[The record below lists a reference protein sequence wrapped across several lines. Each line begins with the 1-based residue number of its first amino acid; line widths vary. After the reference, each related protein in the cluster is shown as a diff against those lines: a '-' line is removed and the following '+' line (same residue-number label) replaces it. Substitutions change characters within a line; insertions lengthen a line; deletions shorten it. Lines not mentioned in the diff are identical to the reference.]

1 MSFWLSSWSAVEVLR
16 ARVAIATICAA
27 LSAGPALAQESAG
40 RGGSIDGTASTQGN
54 SVKLPGV
61 LVTIVRD
68 GSSAETAEQV
78 TDENGHFQLA
88 DLAPGRY
95 KVRATLDGFEPGE
108 RDAIVEDGADIH
120 LTIDL
125 SIAGVAEHV
134 DVVASAPPFE
144 APTLAASEAV
154 NAAETQILSP
164 GQGVQASLRLI
175 TGVIEVQGGDSID
188 GGRPYQAGMQLGDAS
203 VIDPATN
210 LARLSLPANG
220 VDTVAVLPNP
230 YEVEFGRFSSG
241 LVQIQM
247 KRALDHWKFGV
258 ENVEPALRLK
268 RFTVFHVTGI
278 TVWQPDVEVGGP
290 IVKGRV
296 FLQQSAQYHYQ
307 TVDIPSRPETEL
319 KKIEWFS
326 SLTRVDANLSPRHSL
341 SISGGLFPSATR
353 QEMLG
358 TFVPPAATVNIDEN
372 VGHGRVS
379 ERAFLGKGTPVETTV
394 EAHRYRT
401 DVDPQGL
408 EPMQLLPETTNGN
421 FYNQQHRDT
430 AAYQWIETA
439 SHSYTRLGGIH
450 VLKAGL
456 DLLHGSYEGTS
467 DSRSVLIERSDG
479 TLARRLDYDTPSAE
493 QVHST
498 DVAVFAQDR
507 FQPASRLSIAF
518 GGRFDQ
524 DGVTGQGSV
533 TPRVGLAWRL
543 NESGTSSLHGGYG
556 LFYERTPS
564 VAGAF
569 DQFEAPIDT
578 RYAADGVTPLGPP
591 VAYRRVTV
599 PGLQPAHSATWDVGY
614 DNHAHHS
621 FSYHLGVLDREG
633 THQLIVEPVV
643 TAAGGEYVLSS
654 SGRSRYVQEEVGV
667 HIDRG
672 SRADVTASYVH
683 SSAQED
689 LNSLLDFFDVI
700 PQPIVGG
707 NQYAPAM
714 ADARH
719 RFLMRARLMPGN
731 GWLLAGTADWRS
743 GLPYSMVDEDLEFV
757 GARNSQRFPT
767 YFRVD
772 AGFERRM
779 TVRGF
784 HPWIGLHVSN
794 ALNSFLPAD
803 VQANLGSPAFGEF
816 YNSVYR
822 EYRIRI
828 RVER

>member
-1 MSFWLSSWSAVEVLR
+1 MSSGYSAALTR
-16 ARVAIATICAA
+16 ACGAILAICIV
-27 LSAGPALAQESAG
+27 LSAGPAVAQGSAG
-40 RGGSIDGTASTQGN
+40 PSGSIDGTASTQSD

-61 LVTIVRD
+61 LITVVRD
-68 GSSAETAEQV
+68 GSTDEAAEQV
-78 TDENGHFQLA
+78 TDENGHFALPE
-88 DLAPGRY
+88 LPPGHY
-95 KVRATLDGFEPGE
+95 KVRATLDGFDPIVQ
-108 RDAIVEDGADIH
+108 DAIVAPDAAVH
-120 LTIDL
+120 LSIDL
-125 SIAGVAEHV
+125 AIATVAEHV

-154 NAAETQILSP
+154 KASETQILSP

-188 GGRPYQAGMQLGDAS
+188 GGRPYQAGMQLGDATM
-203 VIDPATN
+203 IDPATN

-241 LVQIQM
+241 LVQIQT
-247 KRALDHWKFGV
+247 KRAMDHWKFGV
-258 ENVEPALRLK
+258 ENLEPALRLK

-278 TVWQPDVEVGGP
+278 TVWQPDVEIGGP
-290 IVKGRV
+290 LVHGRV

-326 SLTRVDANLSPRHSL
+326 SLTRVDANLSSRHSL
-341 SISGGLFPSATR
+341 TVSGGFFPSAIR
-353 QEMLG
+353 KEMLG
-358 TFVPPAATVNIDEN
+358 TFVPPGATVDIDEN
-372 VGHGRVS
+372 VGHGRLS

-394 EAHRYRT
+394 EAHRYQT
-401 DVDPQGL
+401 DLDPRGPD
-408 EPMQLLPETTNGN
+408 PMQLLPETTLGN

-439 SHSYTRLGGIH
+439 SHSYTGLGGVH
-450 VLKAGL
+450 VLKVGL
-456 DLLHGSYEGTS
+456 DLLHSDYDGAS
-467 DSRSVLIERSDG
+467 DSRSVLIERSDE
-479 TLARRLDYDTPSAE
+479 TLARRLDYQGPSVEA
-493 QVHST
+493 VHST

-507 FQPASRLSIAF
+507 FQPAPRLSIAF
-518 GGRFDQ
+518 GTRFDD
-524 DGVTGQGSV
+524 DGITGRGSL
-533 TPRVGLAWRL
+533 TPRVGVALRL
-543 NESGTSSLHGGYG
+543 NQSGTSSLHAGYG

-569 DQFEAPIDT
+569 EQFESPIDT
-578 RYAADGVTPLGPP
+578 RFAADGITPLGAP
-591 VAYRRVTV
+591 VPYQRVTA
-599 PGLQPAHSATWDVGY
+599 PDLQPARSVTWDVGY
-614 DNHAHHS
+614 DNHVHHD

-633 THQLIVEPVV
+633 SHQLIVDPIV

-654 SGRSRYVQEEVGV
+654 SGHSRYVQEEVGV
-667 HIDRG
+667 HLER
-672 SRADVTASYVH
+672 SSHADVTASYVH
-683 SSAQED
+683 SNARED
-689 LNSLLDFFDVI
+689 LNSLLNFFDVI
-700 PQPIVGG
+700 PQPVIGE

-719 RFLMRARLMPGN
+719 RFLMRARLMPN
-731 GWLLAGTADWRS
+731 SAWLLVGTADWRS
-743 GLPYSMVDEDLEFV
+743 GLPYSVVDEDLEFV
-757 GARNSQRFPT
+757 GARNSERFPT

-779 TVRGF
+779 TVKGL
-784 HPWIGLHVSN
+784 HPWIGLRVSN
-794 ALNSFLPAD
+794 ALNSFLPSD
-803 VQANLGSPAFGEF
+803 VQANVASPAFGDF

-828 RVER
+828 RVEK

>member
-1 MSFWLSSWSAVEVLR
+1 MFFGSVAVLTR
-16 ARVAIATICAA
+16 ARVAIVASCLT
-27 LSAGPALAQESAG
+27 LLAGPALAQGSAG
-40 RGGSIDGTASTQGN
+40 RGGSIDGTASTQGQ

-68 GSSAETAEQV
+68 GSSDETAEQV
-78 TDENGHFQLA
+78 TDENGHFALSE
-88 DLAPGRY
+88 LPPGHY
-95 KVRATLDGFEPGE
+95 KVRATLDGFEPIE
-108 RDAIVEDGADIH
+108 KDAIVEEGADVH

-125 SIAGVAEHV
+125 SIAAVAEHV

-144 APTLAASEAV
+144 APTLAASEAI
-154 NAAETQILSP
+154 NASETQMLLP

-175 TGVIEVQGGDSID
+175 TGVIEVPGGDSID
-188 GGRPYQAGMQLGDAS
+188 GGRPYQAGMQLGDAT

-241 LVQIQM
+241 LVQIQT
-247 KRALDHWKFGV
+247 KRAMDHWKFGV
-258 ENVEPALRLK
+258 ENLEPALRLK

-290 IVKGRV
+290 LIDGRL
-296 FLQQSAQYHYQ
+296 FLQQSVQYHYQ

-326 SLTRVDANLSPRHSL
+326 TLTRLDANLSPRHSL
-341 SISGGLFPSATR
+341 SVSGGFFPSATR

-358 TFVPPAATVNIDEN
+358 TFVPPAATVNVDEN
-372 VGHGRVS
+372 VGHGHVS
-379 ERAFLGKGTPVETTV
+379 ERAFFGKGTPVETTV

-401 DVDPQGL
+401 DVGPQGL
-408 EPMQLLPETTNGN
+408 EPMRLLPETTNGN

-430 AAYQWIETA
+430 TAYQWIETA
-439 SHSYTRLGGIH
+439 SHSYKGLGGTH
-450 VLKAGL
+450 VVKAGL
-456 DLLHGSYEGTS
+456 DLLHSSYEGMS
-467 DSRSVLIERSDG
+467 QSQPVLIERSDS
-479 TLARRLDYDTPSAE
+479 TLARRLDFDGPSVE

-518 GGRFDQ
+518 GGRFDE
-524 DGVTGQGSV
+524 DGITGHGSV
-533 TPRVGLAWRL
+533 TPRVGIALRL
-543 NESGTSSLHGGYG
+543 NQSGTSSLHAGYG

-564 VAGAF
+564 VAGVF

-578 RYAADGVTPLGPP
+578 RYAADGVTPLGAP
-591 VAYRRVTV
+591 VVYQRVTA
-599 PGLQPAHSATWDVGY
+599 PDLEPAHSATWDVGY
-614 DNHAHHS
+614 DNHVRHS
-621 FSYHLGVLDREG
+621 FSYHVGVLDREG
-633 THQLIVEPVV
+633 SHQPIVEPVV
-643 TAAGGEYVLSS
+643 TPTGGQYVLSS
-654 SGRSRYVQEEVGV
+654 SGHSRYLQEEVGV
-667 HIDRG
+667 HLERG
-672 SRADVTASYVH
+672 SHADVTASYVH
-683 SSAQED
+683 SNAQED
-689 LNSLLDFFDVI
+689 LNSLLNFFDVI
-700 PQPIVGG
+700 PQPIVGE

-719 RFLMRARLMPGN
+719 RFLMRGRLMPN
-731 GWLLAGTADWRS
+731 GWVFAGTVDWRS
-743 GLPYSMVDEDLEFV
+743 GLPYSVVDEDLEFV
-757 GARNSQRFPT
+757 GERNSLRFPT

-779 TVRGF
+779 TVKGL

-803 VQANLGSPAFGEF
+803 VQANLSSPAFGDF

>member
-1 MSFWLSSWSAVEVLR
+1 MFFGSVTVLMR
-16 ARVAIATICAA
+16 ARVAMVTSCLAFM
-27 LSAGPALAQESAG
+27 AGPALAQGPAG
-40 RGGSIDGTASTQGN
+40 HGGSIEGTASTQTD

-61 LVTIVRD
+61 LIVVTRN
-68 GSSAETAEQV
+68 GSAEEAGEQV
-78 TDENGHFQLA
+78 TDANGHFALPE
-88 DLAPGRY
+88 LPPGHY
-95 KVRATLDGFEPGE
+95 TVRATLDGFEPIE
-108 RDAIVEDGADIH
+108 KDANVEEGADVH

-125 SIAGVAEHV
+125 SIAAIAEHV

-144 APTLAASEAV
+144 APTLAASEAI
-154 NAAETQILSP
+154 NASETQMLLP

-175 TGVIEVQGGDSID
+175 TGVIEVPGGDSID
-188 GGRPYQAGMQLGDAS
+188 GGRPYQAGMQLGDAT

-241 LVQIQM
+241 LVQVEM
-247 KRALDHWKFGV
+247 KRATDHWKFGV

-290 IVKGRV
+290 LVKGRV

-341 SISGGLFPSATR
+341 SVSGGFFPSAIR

-358 TFVPPAATVNIDEN
+358 TFVPPAATIDIDEN

-408 EPMQLLPETTNGN
+408 DPMQLRPETTNGN

-430 AAYQWIETA
+430 TAYQWIETA
-439 SHSYTRLGGIH
+439 SHSYTGLGGVH
-450 VLKAGL
+450 VLKAGI

-467 DSRSVLIERSDG
+467 ESRPVLIERSDG
-479 TLARRLDYDTPSAE
+479 TLARRLDYDGPSAE
-493 QVHST
+493 QVNST

-518 GGRFDQ
+518 GGRFDE
-524 DGVTGQGSV
+524 DGITGHGSV
-533 TPRVGLAWRL
+533 TPRVGVALRL
-543 NESGTSSLHGGYG
+543 NQSGTSSLHAGYG

-578 RYAADGVTPLGPP
+578 RFAADGITPIGPP
-591 VAYRRVTV
+591 AAYHRVTA
-599 PGLQPAHSATWDVGY
+599 PDLQPAHSTTWDVGY
-614 DNHAHHS
+614 DNHIHHS
-621 FSYHLGVLDREG
+621 FSYHVGVLDREG

-643 TAAGGEYVLSS
+643 TAAGGEYVLTS
-654 SGRSRYVQEEVGV
+654 SGRSHYLQEELGV
-667 HIDRG
+667 HLERG
-672 SRADVTASYVH
+672 SHADVTASYVH
-683 SSAQED
+683 SNAQED
-689 LNSLLDFFDVI
+689 LNSLLNFFDVI
-700 PQPIVGG
+700 PQPIVGE

-719 RFLMRARLMPGN
+719 RFLMRGRLMPN
-731 GWLLAGTADWRS
+731 GWLFAGTVDWRS
-743 GLPYSMVDEDLEFV
+743 GLPYSVVDEDLEFV
-757 GARNSQRFPT
+757 GERNSQRFPT

-779 TVRGF
+779 TIKKL

>member
-1 MSFWLSSWSAVEVLR
+1 MR
-16 ARVAIATICAA
+16 ARLAV
-27 LSAGPALAQESAG
+27 LSVCLTVIAGPALAQVPAG
-40 RGGSIDGTASTQGN
+40 RGGSIDGTASTQAE

-61 LVTIVRD
+61 LITVVRD
-68 GSSAETAEQV
+68 GSSEDTAEQV
-78 TDENGHFQLA
+78 TDENGHFA
-88 DLAPGRY
+88 VPDLPAGHY
-95 KVRATLDGFEPGE
+95 KVRAMLDGFEPIE
-108 RDAIVEDGADIH
+108 KEAIIETGGDVH
-120 LTIDL
+120 LTLDL
-125 SIAGVAEHV
+125 SIAAVAEHV
-134 DVVASAPPFE
+134 DVVASAPAFE
-144 APTLAASEAV
+144 APTLAASEAI
-154 NAAETQILSP
+154 NASETQLLSP

-175 TGVIEVQGGDSID
+175 TGVIEVPGGDSID
-188 GGRPYQAGMQLGDAS
+188 GGRPYQAGMQLGDAT

-241 LVQIQM
+241 LIQVQM
-247 KRALDHWKFGV
+247 KRAMDHWKFGV
-258 ENVEPALRLK
+258 ENMEPALRLK

-296 FLQQSAQYHYQ
+296 FVQQSVQYHYQ

-326 SLTRVDANLSPRHSL
+326 SLTRVDANLSSRHSL
-341 SISGGLFPSATR
+341 AVSGGFVPSTINR
-353 QEMLG
+353 EMLG
-358 TFVPPAATVNIDEN
+358 TFIPPAATVNINEN
-372 VGHGRVS
+372 VGHGRIS
-379 ERAFLGKGTPVETTV
+379 ERAILGKGTPVETTV

-408 EPMQLLPETTNGN
+408 EPMRLLPETTDGN

-439 SHSYTRLGGIH
+439 SHSYTGLGGIH
-450 VLKAGL
+450 VMKAGI

-467 DSRSVLIERSDG
+467 DSRSVLIERSDS
-479 TLARRLDYDTPSAE
+479 TLARRLDYDAPSAE
-493 QVHST
+493 SVHST

-507 FQPASRLSIAF
+507 FQPASRLSLAF
-518 GGRFDQ
+518 GGRFDL
-524 DGVTGQGSV
+524 DGITGQGSV
-533 TPRVGLAWRL
+533 TPRIGLALRL
-543 NESGTSSLHGGYG
+543 NQSGTASLHGGYG

-578 RYAADGVTPLGPP
+578 RFAADGITPLGPP
-591 VAYRRVTV
+591 VVYRRVTA
-599 PGLQPAHSATWDVGY
+599 PDLEPAHSATWDLGY
-614 DNHAHHS
+614 DNHVHHD
-621 FSYHLGVLDREG
+621 FSYHLGILDRQG
-633 THQLIVEPVV
+633 THQSIVEPIVS
-643 TAAGGEYVLSS
+643 AAGGEYLLSS
-654 SGRSRYVQEEVGV
+654 SGRSRYIQEEVGV
-667 HIDRG
+667 HLERG
-672 SRADVTASYVH
+672 SHADVTASYVH

-689 LNSLLDFFDVI
+689 LNSLLNFFDVI
-700 PQPIVGG
+700 PQPIVGE
-707 NQYAPAM
+707 NQYGPAM

-719 RFLMRARLMPGN
+719 RFLMRGRLTPGP
-731 GWLLAGTADWRS
+731 WLFVGTVDWRS
-743 GLPYSMVDEDLEFV
+743 GLPYSVVDEDLEFV
-757 GARNSQRFPT
+757 GDRNSQRFPT

-772 AGFERRM
+772 AGVERRM
-779 TVRGF
+779 TVKGL
-784 HPWIGLHVSN
+784 HPWIGLRVSN

-803 VQANLGSPAFGEF
+803 VQANLGSPAFGDF